1 MGIFKNLFGN
11 WFDSDNNNNDG
22 PEINPA
28 TGLPM
33 IDNSGIDVSGN
44 PFGTD
49 FSTDNDNF
57 NNSDINNDDFG
68 NNDIFNDDG
77 FNNSG
82 LSDGNGFDSNSG
94 DDDF

>member
-1 MGIFKNLFGN
+1 MGIFKNMFDN
-11 WFDSDNNNNDG
+11 WFDSNNNNDD

-33 IDNSGIDVSGN
+33 IDDSGIDVNGN
-44 PFGTD
+44 PFG
-49 FSTDNDNF
+49 TDNDNF
-57 NNSDINNDDFG
+57 NNSDINNDDDFG
-68 NNDIFNDDG
+68 NNNNDTFDNNG

-82 LSDGNGFDSNSG
+82 LNDDNDFDSNFG